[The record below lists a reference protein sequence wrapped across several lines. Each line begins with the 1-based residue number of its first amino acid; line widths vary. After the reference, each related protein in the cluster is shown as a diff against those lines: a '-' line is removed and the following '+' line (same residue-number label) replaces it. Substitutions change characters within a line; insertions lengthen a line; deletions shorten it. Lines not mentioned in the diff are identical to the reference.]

1 VSIAWP
7 ALHLIPEHRPLGGDN
22 MNAPTATLTLKQ
34 RAYHGLKEFLVM
46 TLYLWIVFALFL
58 LYKSVLLDEQHIS
71 ALAHGLALINAL
83 ALAKVMLIAQ
93 DLHFADQMKE
103 RPLIYP
109 TLFKSAAF
117 AIILGCF
124 KVLEETLIGLYHGR
138 SFSESISGIGGGTLN
153 GILVLTVILAVL
165 LIPFFA
171 FNELRAVLGK
181 GRLRKLFFTSRQLDT
196 TT

>member
-1 VSIAWP
+1 VPIAWP
-7 ALHLIPEHRPLGGDN
+7 ALHLVPEHRPLGGDN
-22 MNAPTATLTLKQ
+22 MNAPTLTLKQ

-46 TLYLWIVFALFL
+46 TLYLWIVFVLFL
-58 LYKSVLLDEQHIS
+58 LYKSVLLSEDIS
-71 ALAHGLALINAL
+71 VVANGFAIINAL

-124 KVLEETLIGLYHGR
+124 KVLEEALIGLYHGR

-153 GILVLTVILAVL
+153 GILVLTMILAFL

-171 FNELRAVLGK
+171 FTELRAVLGK

>member
-22 MNAPTATLTLKQ
+22 MNAPTLTLKQ

-124 KVLEETLIGLYHGR
+124 KVLEEALIGLYHGR